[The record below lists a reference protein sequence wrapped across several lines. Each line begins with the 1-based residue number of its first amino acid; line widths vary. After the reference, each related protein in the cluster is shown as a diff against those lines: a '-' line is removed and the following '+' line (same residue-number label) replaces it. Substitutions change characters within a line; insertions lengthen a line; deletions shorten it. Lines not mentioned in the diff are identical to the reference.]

1 MKNVYFC
8 PTPIGNLEDI
18 TIRTLN
24 VLRKVDIIACEDTR
38 NSGILLKEYDIKK
51 DLISYHKF
59 NYKKKIPEILKLI
72 DKDKK
77 IAVITDAGMPGISD
91 PGTELIRVC
100 IEKDIS
106 FTVLPGPSASIL
118 GLVMSGL
125 DTEIFTFIGFLNS
138 KSNKRKKELEEYKNY
153 KETLIFYEAPHRIV
167 DFLKDLYNIFGNR
180 KVAICR
186 ELTKYYEEVIRDELE
201 NIIKNLDNITIKGE
215 FVVVVEGKTDEKI
228 EVDVYEELE
237 KLIELGNSKSDAVK
251 ILSEKYNLNKNDV
264 YKKSLEL

>member
-153 KETLIFYEAPHRIV
+153 KETLIFYESPHE
-167 DFLKDLYNIFGNR
+167 LK
-180 KVAICR
+180 K
-186 ELTKYYEEVIRDELE
+186 
-201 NIIKNLDNITIKGE
+201 TIKE
-215 FVVVVEGKTDEKI
+215 MAEEGDI
-228 EVDVYEELE
+228 
-237 KLIELGNSKSDAVK
+237 
-251 ILSEKYNLNKNDV
+251 
-264 YKKSLEL
+264 